1 MIAHVGWAPSVLLR
15 DIMLDMVTIS
25 IAFAVAVGG
34 FALIWRSVANT
45 AISMFGE
52 HAAMTFT
59 PVAYRPALDQNGN
72 LLFHENGHLMQVPTS
87 DFTSFEPR
95 HERYMKIAEVGT
107 TLSSASLIFVPGSRL
122 SLYPHSRAFALVL
135 LGFSVLYC
143 VGFMAMLT

>member
-1 MIAHVGWAPSVLLR
+1 MYGMAARSS
-15 DIMLDMVTIS
+15 D
-25 IAFAVAVGG
+25 AFWSQLAWRGGSGLIFGSLSSTKTFGHIRAVSSS
-34 FALIWRSVANT
+34 FQT
-45 AISMFGE
+45 
-52 HAAMTFT
+52 TQ
-59 PVAYRPALDQNGN
+59 PALDQNGN